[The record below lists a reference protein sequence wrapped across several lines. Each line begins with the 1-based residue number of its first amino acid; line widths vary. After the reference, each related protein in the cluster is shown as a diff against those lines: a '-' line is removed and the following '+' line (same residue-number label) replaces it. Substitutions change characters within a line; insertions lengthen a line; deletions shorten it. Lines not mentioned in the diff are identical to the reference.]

1 MKRFCCFVAIA
12 VCLGITGGA
21 HASSFAGFAANI
33 LDPPGGTLETTNSF
47 AVTFDPCSAFTA
59 YVGGPYDGPPGLAS
73 TAVCFEAENATG
85 IVNPAET
92 WTSVTITID
101 DPGDYLGL
109 NDATCGTLD
118 GPGLFSTS
126 SCTEVGDVYTLSFS
140 GTAQISTGQSFF
152 IAVAAPGVTQSDL
165 LADFD
170 NTTDSAVAGVVP
182 EPNSALLLAS
192 GTGMFGLL
200 LYAERR
206 RLFGQLLRS

>member
-12 VCLGITGGA
+12 VCMGISGVA
-21 HASSFAGFAANI
+21 RANQINFSANI

-126 SCTEVGDVYTLSFS
+126 NCSEVGDVYTLSFS
-140 GTAQISTGQSFF
+140 GTEQISTGQSFF
-152 IAVAAPGVTQSDL
+152 IAVAAPNVTQSDL

-170 NTTDSAVAGVVP
+170 NTTDSAVAGAVP
-182 EPNSALLLAS
+182 EPNSLVLLSS
-192 GTGMFGLL
+192 GTLMFGMLA
-200 LYAERR
+200 YTQRR
-206 RLFGQLLRS
+206 RLGGSSARS

>member
-1 MKRFCCFVAIA
+1 MKRFCCFVAVA
-12 VCLGITGGA
+12 VCLGLTGIA
-21 HASSFAGFAANI
+21 HANQINFSANI

-59 YVGGPYDGPPGLAS
+59 YVGGPYDGPPGLAN

-126 SCTEVGDVYTLSFS
+126 NCSEVGDVYTLSFS

-152 IAVAAPGVTQSDL
+152 IAVAAPNVAQSDL

-182 EPNSALLLAS
+182 EPNSLVLLS
-192 GTGMFGLL
+192 TGTLMFGMLA
-200 LYAERR
+200 YTQRR
-206 RLFGQLLRS
+206 RLGGSSARS